1 VSRYNDTGLFSRDF
15 LRSEHTV
22 YFRGVRNLQRHSRLF
37 AFENCREAPAKVVNR
52 IEKLHDPRCID
63 ADVYG
68 L

>member
-1 VSRYNDTGLFSRDF
+1 MSRYNDTGLFSRDF

-22 YFRGVRNLQRHSRLF
+22 YFRGVRLF
-37 AFENCREAPAKVVNR
+37 AFEKCREAPAKVVNR
-52 IEKLHDPRCID
+52 IEKLHGPRCID